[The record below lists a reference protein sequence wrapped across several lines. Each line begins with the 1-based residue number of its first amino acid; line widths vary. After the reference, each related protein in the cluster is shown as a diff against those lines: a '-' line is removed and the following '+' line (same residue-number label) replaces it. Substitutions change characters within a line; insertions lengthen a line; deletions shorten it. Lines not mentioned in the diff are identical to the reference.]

1 MFAHMKE
8 SDYMTKPTFLKN
20 FWEGFKEVLGPGH
33 VIKSLDKCDFTP
45 MFDQFKAA
53 WEKKKAEPKEV
64 WWGEGGEQKGTLV
77 LTGEGAGDL
86 TTRAVQ
92 LRQHNCTML
101 RLVVICPRVVH
112 SCQ

>member
-64 WWGEGGEQKGTLV
+64 RWGEGREPVGKIGVGGCGCGRPVDVASLNACTS
-77 LTGEGAGDL
+77 DN
-86 TTRAVQ
+86 TTAPCI
-92 LRQHNCTML
+92 HD
-101 RLVVICPRVVH
+101 
-112 SCQ
+112 